1 METLKG
7 LGIGASFIPLGYL
20 AVDTIVD
27 LMNGRK
33 NALQATVEIAAGIGV
48 TALCLGQVL
57 LRTDPDN
64 WKYSPVSGVTDF
76 DYRAVNWENIQ
87 QPEHPQSTEA

>member
-20 AVDTIVD
+20 AIDTIGD
-27 LMNGRK
+27 LVNGRK

-76 DYRAVNWENIQ
+76 DYRTVNWEDVKL
-87 QPEHPQSTEA
+87 PENPK